1 MISFYT
7 LMRILITGGAG
18 FVGRHLAEFL
28 LLKNH
33 KITILDQFLNSTKE
47 EILPLLNKGVI
58 LIEGDITKSKSLE
71 QIKEF
76 DSVVHLAAQINV
88 DASIL
93 DPNYTMKVNVT
104 GAENLLKICIKNKIK
119 NFVFASSAAVYGE
132 PKSLPLTEDSTV
144 DYISPYGKSK
154 ILMEN
159 LVKDYS
165 KKFNLNCISLR
176 FFNIYGIGQSEEYAG
191 VISKFLKN
199 IDDNQNLTIFGNGTQ
214 TRDFISV
221 DDITM
226 AIENAIMHINGKIG
240 DCYNIGSG
248 DHISIKELAELMIK
262 ISGKNLRIEY
272 GPKKIGDI
280 QHSSTSIYLAKN
292 QINFSPKISL
302 KDGLK
307 KLLKS

>member
-1 MISFYT
+1 
-7 LMRILITGGAG
+7 MRILITGGAG
-18 FVGRHLAEFL
+18 FVGKHLTEFL
-28 LLKNH
+28 LSKNH
-33 KITILDQFLNSTKE
+33 MITILDQFSNSTKQ
-47 EILPLLNKGVI
+47 EISYLLNKGVT
-58 LIEGDITKSKSLE
+58 LIESDITELKSLE

-76 DSVVHLAAQINV
+76 DCVVHLAAQINV

-93 DPNYTMKVNVT
+93 DPDYTMKVNVVGT
-104 GAENLLKICIKNKIK
+104 ENLLKICIKNKIK

-132 PKSLPLTEDSTV
+132 PKSLPLTEYSTIDS
-144 DYISPYGKSK
+144 ISPYGKSK
-154 ILMEN
+154 TLMEN

-191 VISKFLKN
+191 VISKFLRN
-199 IDDNQNLTIFGNGTQ
+199 IDDNQNLSIFGNGRQ

-226 AIENAIMHINGKIG
+226 AIENAIMHVNGKIG

-272 GPKKIGDI
+272 GPNKVGDI
-280 QHSSTSIYLAKN
+280 QHSSTSINLAKN

-307 KLLKS
+307 KLLKSSS

>member
-1 MISFYT
+1 
-7 LMRILITGGAG
+7 MRILITGGAG

-28 LLKNH
+28 LSKNH
-33 KITILDQFLNSTKE
+33 MITILDQFSNSTKN
-47 EILPLLNKGVI
+47 EILYLLKKGVT
-58 LIEGDITKSKSLE
+58 LIEGDITESKSLE

-93 DPNYTMKVNVT
+93 DPDYTMKVNVVGT
-104 GAENLLKICIKNKIK
+104 ENLLKICIKNKIK

-132 PKSLPLTEDSTV
+132 PKSLPLSEYSATDS
-144 DYISPYGKSK
+144 ISPYGKSK

-165 KKFNLNCISLR
+165 KFFNINCISLR

-199 IDDNQNLTIFGNGTQ
+199 IDDSQNLTIFGNGTQ

-226 AIENAIMHINGKIG
+226 AIEHAIINLNGKTG

-248 DHISIKELAELMIK
+248 DNISIKELAELMIK
-262 ISGKNLRIEY
+262 ISGKNIGIEY
-272 GPKKIGDI
+272 GPKKVGDI
-280 QHSSTSIYLAKN
+280 QHSSTSINLAKN

-307 KLLKS
+307 KLLKSSS